1 MNHGPDFQK
10 LWAQLRREVQ
20 DLQRKGYYGDGTLRV
35 FHSVKHSLKDIMS
48 IQAIGPV
55 DRVSTTRQTWKA

>member
-20 DLQRKGYYGDGTLRV
+20 DLQRKGYYGDGMLPLLTSSIKL
-35 FHSVKHSLKDIMS
+35 LLGLMS
-48 IQAIGPV
+48 F
-55 DRVSTTRQTWKA
+55 